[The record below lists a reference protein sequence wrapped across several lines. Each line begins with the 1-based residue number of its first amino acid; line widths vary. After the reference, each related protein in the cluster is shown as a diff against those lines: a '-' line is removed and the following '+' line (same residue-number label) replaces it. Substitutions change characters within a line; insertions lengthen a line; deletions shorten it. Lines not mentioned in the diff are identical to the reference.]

1 MSISR
6 RKFLIATAA
15 LPVLAACSDDKS
27 SDDAATATTDSTA
40 TTATTLPSGT
50 TLAATP
56 ECRDDDDPTPAQ
68 TEGPY
73 FKTGSPEKSN
83 LAADVRKG
91 DELTVSGLVLSTA
104 CAPIEK
110 AKIEVWQANADGEYD
125 TSGYTLRGH
134 LFTDAQGRYSFS
146 TVEPGIYPGRTR
158 HIHVMVQRPNGKVLT
173 SQLYFANDAAAN
185 ARDGIYQEEL
195 LLRNYGNG
203 AATFNFVLT

>member
-1 MSISR
+1 MRFTR
-6 RKFLIATAA
+6 RKFLIASAA

-27 SDDAATATTDSTA
+27 SDSVATATTEG
-40 TTATTLPSGT
+40 TTATTLPTGT

-73 FKTGSPEKSN
+73 FKTGSPAKTN
-83 LAADVRKG
+83 LAADVSKG
-91 DELTVSGLVLSTA
+91 NKLTVSGTVLTTS
-104 CAPIEK
+104 CAPVNK
-110 AKIEVWQANADGEYD
+110 AKIEVWQADADGEYD
-125 TSGYTLRGH
+125 NSGYTLRGH
-134 LFTDAQGRYSFS
+134 LFTDAQGRYSFT

-158 HIHVMVQRPNGKVLT
+158 HIHVIVQRPNGPVLT
-173 SQLYFANDAAAN
+173 SQLYFAKDAAAN